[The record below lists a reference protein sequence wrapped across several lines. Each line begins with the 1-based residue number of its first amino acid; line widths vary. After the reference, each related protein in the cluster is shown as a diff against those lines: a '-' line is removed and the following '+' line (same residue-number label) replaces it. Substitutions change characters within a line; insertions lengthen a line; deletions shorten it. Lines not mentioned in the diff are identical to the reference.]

1 MLSFYFPS
9 TEENFLFS
17 ILTNSFFKRHC
28 KNGDPARIRTWNLL
42 IRSQT
47 PYPLGHEADTY
58 VPRKA
63 SVNM

>member
-17 ILTNSFFKRHC
+17 IQTNSFVKRHC
-28 KNGDPARIRTWNLL
+28 TNGDPARIRTWILL

-58 VPRKA
+58 VTHIG
-63 SVNM
+63 SVNT